1 MPEEVKE
8 LNKVPT
14 PEEIQKSI
22 SAAMDSVTFITKKIT
37 EPKTEERV
45 KGVNRNV
52 KHLEYMLTKDWFSG
66 ALSTQQR
73 TDIDT
78 AITQGKAYCSE

>member
-1 MPEEVKE
+1 MAEEEKE
-8 LNKVPT
+8 FNKIPT

-22 SAAMDSVTFITKKIT
+22 SAAMDSVSFITKKIA
-37 EPKTEERV
+37 EAKTEERV
-45 KGVNRNV
+45 KGVNRNI
-52 KHLEYMLTKDWFSG
+52 KHLEHMLTKEWFSG

-78 AITQGKAYCSE
+78 SITDGKAYCS

>member
-1 MPEEVKE
+1 MPEEI
-8 LNKVPT
+8 NKIPT
-14 PEEIQKSI
+14 AEEIQKSI
-22 SAAMDSVTFITKKIT
+22 SASMDSVTFITKKIA

-52 KHLEYMLTKDWFSG
+52 KHLEHMLTKDWFSG

-78 AITQGKAYCSE
+78 SITNGTAYCS

>member
-8 LNKVPT
+8 FNKVPT
-14 PEEIQKSI
+14 PAEIQKSI
-22 SAAMDSVTFITKKIT
+22 SAAMDSVSFITKKIT

-52 KHLEYMLTKDWFSG
+52 KHLEHMLTKDWFSG
-66 ALSTQQR
+66 GLSAQER
-73 TDIDT
+73 TNIDT
-78 AITQGKAYCSE
+78 SITDGTAYCS

>member
-1 MPEEVKE
+1 MAEEEKE
-8 LNKVPT
+8 FNKIPT

-22 SAAMDSVTFITKKIT
+22 SAAMDSVSFITKKIS
-37 EPKTEERV
+37 EEKTEERV
-45 KGVNRNV
+45 KGVNRNI
-52 KHLEYMLTKDWFSG
+52 KHLEHMLTKEWFSG

-78 AITQGKAYCSE
+78 SITDGKAYCS

>member
-1 MPEEVKE
+1 MAEEEKE
-8 LNKVPT
+8 FNKIPT

-22 SAAMDSVTFITKKIT
+22 SAAMDSVSFITKKISET
-37 EPKTEERV
+37 KTEERV
-45 KGVNRNV
+45 KGVNRNI
-52 KHLEYMLTKDWFSG
+52 KHLEHMLTKEWFSG

-78 AITQGKAYCSE
+78 SITEGKAYCS

>member
-1 MPEEVKE
+1 MAGEEKE
-8 LNKVPT
+8 FNKIPT

-22 SAAMDSVTFITKKIT
+22 SAAMDSVSFITKKIS
-37 EPKTEERV
+37 EEKTEERV
-45 KGVNRNV
+45 KGVNRNI
-52 KHLEYMLTKDWFSG
+52 KHLEHMLTKEWFSG

-78 AITQGKAYCSE
+78 SITDGKAYCS

>member
-1 MPEEVKE
+1 MAEEEKE
-8 LNKVPT
+8 FNKIPT

-22 SAAMDSVTFITKKIT
+22 LAAMDSVSFITKKIA

-45 KGVNRNV
+45 KGVNRNI
-52 KHLEYMLTKDWFSG
+52 KHLEHMLTKEWFSG
-66 ALSTQQR
+66 ALSAQQR

-78 AITQGKAYCSE
+78 AITNGTTYCS

>member
-1 MPEEVKE
+1 MAEEEKE
-8 LNKVPT
+8 FNKIPT

-22 SAAMDSVTFITKKIT
+22 SAAMDSVSFITKKISET
-37 EPKTEERV
+37 KTEERV
-45 KGVNRNV
+45 KGVNRNI
-52 KHLEYMLTKDWFSG
+52 KHLEHMLTKEWFSG

-78 AITQGKAYCSE
+78 SITDGKAYCS